1 MNETFSRKHSFLYYP
16 IKIWILFSGIT
27 ILFMLLTGCGE
38 QESKKMEEKPE
49 AQEDET
55 SEWTGWISL
64 EEVRESLDA
73 RNNPEK
79 QEEPDTHKPLKK
91 VYIGD
96 TNVLCGVYI
105 AEEGEYARGIGP
117 KLNLYPNGEGDFHVH
132 SASSYIASGGYE
144 AADGKLILT
153 DEFSD
158 EPQDIYTFEIADNK
172 LIFLAD
178 ESAEVWDYGPGTVA
192 DGMVLVYDE
201 ELTEW
206 YMADD
211 LD

>member
-1 MNETFSRKHSFLYYP
+1 MQQ
-16 IKIWILFSGIT
+16 IGIT
-27 ILFMLLTGCGE
+27 TVCLLFTACGE
-38 QESKKMEEKPE
+38 QESKKAEEKTE
-49 AQEDET
+49 AQEDAD
-55 SEWTGWISL
+55 SEWTGLISPQDAHDML
-64 EEVRESLDA
+64 EKKSSDE
-73 RNNPEK
+73 

-117 KLNLYPNGEGDFHVH
+117 KLSLYPNGEGDFHVH

-144 AADGKLILT
+144 AAGGKLILT

-178 ESAEVWDYGPGTVA
+178 ESAEVWDYGPGTAA
-192 DGMVLVYDE
+192 DGMVFVYDE
-201 ELTEW
+201 EQTEW
-206 YMADD
+206 YMAED

>member
-1 MNETFSRKHSFLYYP
+1 MQRKLRRKRSLLRRT
-16 IKIWILFSGIT
+16 IRRWILLSGIT
-27 ILFMLLTGCGE
+27 TVCLLFTACGE
-38 QESKKMEEKPE
+38 QESKKAEEKTE
-49 AQEDET
+49 AQEDAD
-55 SEWTGWISL
+55 SEWTGLISPQDAHDML
-64 EEVRESLDA
+64 EKKSSDE
-73 RNNPEK
+73 

-117 KLNLYPNGEGDFHVH
+117 KLSLYPNGEGDFHVH

-144 AADGKLILT
+144 AAGGKLILT

-158 EPQDIYTFEIADNK
+158 EPRDIYTFEIADNK

-178 ESAEVWDYGPGTVA
+178 ESAEVWDYGPGTAA
-192 DGMVLVYDE
+192 DGMVFVYDE
-201 ELTEW
+201 EQTEW
-206 YMADD
+206 YMAED

>member
-1 MNETFSRKHSFLYYP
+1 MHETLRRKHKFLCHT
-16 IKIWILFSGIT
+16 IKKWILFSGIT
-27 ILFMLLTGCGE
+27 MVFLTFTACGE
-38 QESKKMEEKPE
+38 QESKKAEEKPE
-49 AQEDET
+49 AQEDAA
-55 SEWTGWISL
+55 SEWTGLISPQDAHARL
-64 EEVRESLDA
+64 EKKSSDE
-73 RNNPEK
+73 

-96 TNVLCGVYI
+96 TNVLCGVYR
-105 AEEGEYARGIGP
+105 AEEGEYAREIGP
-117 KLNLYPNGEGDFHVH
+117 ELCLYPNGEGSFHVH
-132 SASSYIASGGYE
+132 SASSYIASGDYE

-178 ESAEVWDYGPGTVA
+178 ESAEVWDYGPGTAA
-192 DGMVLVYDE
+192 DGMVFVYNE
-201 ELTEW
+201 EETEW

>member
-1 MNETFSRKHSFLYYP
+1 MQQ
-16 IKIWILFSGIT
+16 IGIT
-27 ILFMLLTGCGE
+27 TVCLLFTACGE
-38 QESKKMEEKPE
+38 QESKKAEEKTE
-49 AQEDET
+49 AQEDAD
-55 SEWTGWISL
+55 SEWTGLISPQDAHDML
-64 EEVRESLDA
+64 EKKSSDE
-73 RNNPEK
+73 

-117 KLNLYPNGEGDFHVH
+117 KLSLYPNEEGDFHVH

-144 AADGKLILT
+144 AAGGKLILT

-178 ESAEVWDYGPGTVA
+178 ESAEVWDYGPGTAA
-192 DGMVLVYDE
+192 DGMVFVYDE
-201 ELTEW
+201 EQTEW
-206 YMADD
+206 YMAED

>member
-1 MNETFSRKHSFLYYP
+1 MQQ
-16 IKIWILFSGIT
+16 IGIT
-27 ILFMLLTGCGE
+27 TVCLLFTACGE
-38 QESKKMEEKPE
+38 QESKKAEEKTE
-49 AQEDET
+49 AQEDAD
-55 SEWTGWISL
+55 SEWTGLISPQDAHDML
-64 EEVRESLDA
+64 EKKSSDE
-73 RNNPEK
+73 

-144 AADGKLILT
+144 AAGGKLILT

-178 ESAEVWDYGPGTVA
+178 ESAEVWDYGPGTAA
-192 DGMVLVYDE
+192 DGMVFVYDE
-201 ELTEW
+201 EQTEW
-206 YMADD
+206 YMAED

>member
-1 MNETFSRKHSFLYYP
+1 MQRKLRRKRSLLRHT
-16 IKIWILFSGIT
+16 IRRWILLSGIT
-27 ILFMLLTGCGE
+27 TVCLLFTACGE
-38 QESKKMEEKPE
+38 QESKKTEEKPE
-49 AQEDET
+49 VQEDAA
-55 SEWTGWISL
+55 SDWTGLISPQDAHDML
-64 EEVRESLDA
+64 EKKSSDE
-73 RNNPEK
+73 

-117 KLNLYPNGEGDFHVH
+117 KLSLYPNGEGDFHVH

-144 AADGKLILT
+144 AAGGKLILT

-178 ESAEVWDYGPGTVA
+178 ESAEVWDYGPGTAA
-192 DGMVLVYDE
+192 DGMVFVYDE
-201 ELTEW
+201 EQTEW
-206 YMADD
+206 YMAED

>member
-1 MNETFSRKHSFLYYP
+1 MQRKLRRKRSLLRRT
-16 IKIWILFSGIT
+16 IRRWILLSGIT
-27 ILFMLLTGCGE
+27 TVCLLFTACGE
-38 QESKKMEEKPE
+38 QESKKAEEKTE
-49 AQEDET
+49 AQEDAD
-55 SEWTGWISL
+55 SEWTGLISPQDAHDML
-64 EEVRESLDA
+64 EKKSSDE
-73 RNNPEK
+73 

-117 KLNLYPNGEGDFHVH
+117 KLSLYPNGEGDFHVH

-144 AADGKLILT
+144 AAGGKLILT

-178 ESAEVWDYGPGTVA
+178 ESAEVWDYGPGTAA
-192 DGMVLVYDE
+192 DGMVFVYDE
-201 ELTEW
+201 EQTEW
-206 YMADD
+206 YMAED

>member
-1 MNETFSRKHSFLYYP
+1 MQQ
-16 IKIWILFSGIT
+16 IGIT
-27 ILFMLLTGCGE
+27 TVCLLFTACGE
-38 QESKKMEEKPE
+38 QESKKAEEKTE
-49 AQEDET
+49 AQEDAD
-55 SEWTGWISL
+55 SEWTGLISPQDAHDML
-64 EEVRESLDA
+64 EKKSSDE
-73 RNNPEK
+73 

-117 KLNLYPNGEGDFHVH
+117 KLSLYPNGEGDFHVH

-144 AADGKLILT
+144 AAGGKLILT

-178 ESAEVWDYGPGTVA
+178 ESAEVWDYGPGTAA
-192 DGMVLVYDE
+192 DGMVFVYNE
-201 ELTEW
+201 EETEW

>member
-1 MNETFSRKHSFLYYP
+1 MQQ
-16 IKIWILFSGIT
+16 IGIT
-27 ILFMLLTGCGE
+27 TVCLLFTACGE
-38 QESKKMEEKPE
+38 QESKKTEEKTE
-49 AQEDET
+49 AQEDAD
-55 SEWTGWISL
+55 SEWTGLISPQDAHDML
-64 EEVRESLDA
+64 EKKSSDE
-73 RNNPEK
+73 

-117 KLNLYPNGEGDFHVH
+117 KLSLYPNGEGDFHVH

-144 AADGKLILT
+144 AAGGKLILT

-178 ESAEVWDYGPGTVA
+178 ESAEVWDYGPGTAA
-192 DGMVLVYDE
+192 DGMVFVYNE
-201 ELTEW
+201 EETEW

>member
-1 MNETFSRKHSFLYYP
+1 MQQ
-16 IKIWILFSGIT
+16 IGIT
-27 ILFMLLTGCGE
+27 TVCLLFTACGE
-38 QESKKMEEKPE
+38 QESKKAEEKTE
-49 AQEDET
+49 AQEDAD
-55 SEWTGWISL
+55 SEWTGLISPQDAHDML
-64 EEVRESLDA
+64 EKKSSDE
-73 RNNPEK
+73 

-117 KLNLYPNGEGDFHVH
+117 KLSLYPNGEGDFHVH

-178 ESAEVWDYGPGTVA
+178 ESAEVWDYGPGTAA
-192 DGMVLVYDE
+192 DGMVFVYDE
-201 ELTEW
+201 EQTEW
-206 YMADD
+206 YMAED

>member
-1 MNETFSRKHSFLYYP
+1 MQQ
-16 IKIWILFSGIT
+16 IGIT
-27 ILFMLLTGCGE
+27 TVCLLFTACGE
-38 QESKKMEEKPE
+38 QERKKAEEKTE
-49 AQEDET
+49 AQEDAD
-55 SEWTGWISL
+55 SEWTGLISPQDAHDML
-64 EEVRESLDA
+64 EKKSSDE
-73 RNNPEK
+73 

-117 KLNLYPNGEGDFHVH
+117 KLSLYPNGEGDFHVH

-144 AADGKLILT
+144 AAGGKLILT

-178 ESAEVWDYGPGTVA
+178 ESAEVWDYGPGTAA
-192 DGMVLVYDE
+192 DGMVFVYDE
-201 ELTEW
+201 EQTEW
-206 YMADD
+206 YMAED

>member
-1 MNETFSRKHSFLYYP
+1 MQRKLRRKRSLLRHT
-16 IKIWILFSGIT
+16 IRRWILLSGIT
-27 ILFMLLTGCGE
+27 TVCLLFTACGE
-38 QESKKMEEKPE
+38 QESKKTEEKPE
-49 AQEDET
+49 VQEDAA
-55 SEWTGWISL
+55 SEWTGLISPQDAHDML
-64 EEVRESLDA
+64 EKKSSDE
-73 RNNPEK
+73 

-105 AEEGEYARGIGP
+105 VEEGEYARGIGP
-117 KLNLYPNGEGDFHVH
+117 KLSLYPNGEGDFHVH

-144 AADGKLILT
+144 AAGGKLILT

-178 ESAEVWDYGPGTVA
+178 ESAEVWDYGPGTAA
-192 DGMVLVYDE
+192 DGMVFVYDE
-201 ELTEW
+201 EQTEW
-206 YMADD
+206 YMAED

>member
-1 MNETFSRKHSFLYYP
+1 MHETLRRKHRFLCHT
-16 IKIWILFSGIT
+16 IKKWILFSGIT
-27 ILFMLLTGCGE
+27 MVFLTFTACGE
-38 QESKKMEEKPE
+38 QESKKAEEKTE
-49 AQEDET
+49 AQEDAD
-55 SEWTGWISL
+55 SEWTGLISPQDAHDML
-64 EEVRESLDA
+64 EKKSSDE
-73 RNNPEK
+73 

-117 KLNLYPNGEGDFHVH
+117 KLSLYPNGEGDFHVH

-144 AADGKLILT
+144 AAGGKLILT

-178 ESAEVWDYGPGTVA
+178 ESAEVWDYGPGTAA
-192 DGMVLVYDE
+192 DGMVFVYDE
-201 ELTEW
+201 EQTEW
-206 YMADD
+206 YMAED

>member
-1 MNETFSRKHSFLYYP
+1 MVCL
-16 IKIWILFSGIT
+16 LIT
-27 ILFMLLTGCGE
+27 ACGE
-38 QESKKMEEKPE
+38 QESKKAEEKTE
-49 AQEDET
+49 AQEDAD
-55 SEWTGWISL
+55 SEWTGLISPQDAHDML
-64 EEVRESLDA
+64 EKKSSDE
-73 RNNPEK
+73 

-117 KLNLYPNGEGDFHVH
+117 KLSLYPNGEGDFHVH

-158 EPQDIYTFEIADNK
+158 EPQDIYTFEIADNR

-192 DGMVLVYDE
+192 DGRVLLYDE

>member
-1 MNETFSRKHSFLYYP
+1 MQRKLRRKRSLLRRT
-16 IKIWILFSGIT
+16 IRRWILLSGIT
-27 ILFMLLTGCGE
+27 TVCLTFTACGE
-38 QESKKMEEKPE
+38 QESKKAEEKTE
-49 AQEDET
+49 AQEDAD
-55 SEWTGWISL
+55 SEWTGLISPQDAHDML
-64 EEVRESLDA
+64 EKKSSDE
-73 RNNPEK
+73 

-105 AEEGEYARGIGP
+105 AEEGEYTRGIGP
-117 KLNLYPNGEGDFHVH
+117 KLSLYPNGEGDFHVH

-144 AADGKLILT
+144 AAGGKLILT

-178 ESAEVWDYGPGTVA
+178 ESAEVWDYGPGTAA
-192 DGMVLVYDE
+192 DGMVFVYDE
-201 ELTEW
+201 EQTEW
-206 YMADD
+206 YMAED

>member
-1 MNETFSRKHSFLYYP
+1 MHETLRRKHKFLCHT
-16 IKIWILFSGIT
+16 IKKWILFSGIT
-27 ILFMLLTGCGE
+27 MVFLTFTACGE
-38 QESKKMEEKPE
+38 QESKKAEEKPE
-49 AQEDET
+49 AQEDAA
-55 SEWTGWISL
+55 SEWTGLISPQDAHARL
-64 EEVRESLDA
+64 EKKSSDE
-73 RNNPEK
+73 

-96 TNVLCGVYI
+96 TNVLCGVYR
-105 AEEGEYARGIGP
+105 AEEGEYAREIGP
-117 KLNLYPNGEGDFHVH
+117 ELCLYPNGEGSFHVH
-132 SASSYIASGGYE
+132 SASSYIASGDYE

-178 ESAEVWDYGPGTVA
+178 ESAEVWDYGPGTAA
-192 DGMVLVYDE
+192 DGMVFVYDE
-201 ELTEW
+201 EQTEW

>member
-1 MNETFSRKHSFLYYP
+1 MQRKLRRKCSLLRHT
-16 IKIWILFSGIT
+16 IRRWILLSGIT
-27 ILFMLLTGCGE
+27 TVCLLFTACGE
-38 QESKKMEEKPE
+38 QESKKTEEKPE
-49 AQEDET
+49 AQKD
-55 SEWTGWISL
+55 SDSDWTGLISPQDAHDML
-64 EEVRESLDA
+64 EKKSSDE
-73 RNNPEK
+73 

-117 KLNLYPNGEGDFHVH
+117 KLSLYPNGEGDFHVH

-144 AADGKLILT
+144 AAGGKLILT

-178 ESAEVWDYGPGTVA
+178 ESAEVWDYGPGTAA
-192 DGMVLVYDE
+192 DGMVFV
-201 ELTEW
+201 
-206 YMADD
+206 
-211 LD
+211 

>member
-1 MNETFSRKHSFLYYP
+1 MQRKLRRKRSLLRRT
-16 IKIWILFSGIT
+16 IRRWILLSGIT
-27 ILFMLLTGCGE
+27 TVCLLFTACGE
-38 QESKKMEEKPE
+38 QESKKAEEKTE
-49 AQEDET
+49 AQEDAD
-55 SEWTGWISL
+55 SEWTGLISPQDAHDML
-64 EEVRESLDA
+64 EKKSSDE
-73 RNNPEK
+73 

-117 KLNLYPNGEGDFHVH
+117 KLSLYPNGEGDFHVH

-144 AADGKLILT
+144 AAGGKLILT

-178 ESAEVWDYGPGTVA
+178 ESAEVWDYGPGTAA
-192 DGMVLVYDE
+192 DGMVFVYDE
-201 ELTEW
+201 EQTEW
-206 YMADD
+206 YMAEN

>member
-1 MNETFSRKHSFLYYP
+1 MQQ
-16 IKIWILFSGIT
+16 IGIT
-27 ILFMLLTGCGE
+27 TVCLLFTACGE
-38 QESKKMEEKPE
+38 QESKKTEEKTE
-49 AQEDET
+49 AQEDAD
-55 SEWTGWISL
+55 SEWTGLISPQDAHDML
-64 EEVRESLDA
+64 EKKSSDE
-73 RNNPEK
+73 

-117 KLNLYPNGEGDFHVH
+117 KLSLYPNGEGDFHVH

-144 AADGKLILT
+144 AAGGKLILT

-178 ESAEVWDYGPGTVA
+178 ESAEVWDYGPGTAA
-192 DGMVLVYDE
+192 DGMVFVYDE
-201 ELTEW
+201 EQTEW
-206 YMADD
+206 YMVED

>member
-1 MNETFSRKHSFLYYP
+1 MQRKLRRKRSLLRRTMRR
-16 IKIWILFSGIT
+16 WILLSGIT
-27 ILFMLLTGCGE
+27 TVCLLFTACGE
-38 QESKKMEEKPE
+38 QESKKAEEKTE
-49 AQEDET
+49 AQEDAD
-55 SEWTGWISL
+55 SEWTGLISPQDAHDML
-64 EEVRESLDA
+64 EKKSSDE
-73 RNNPEK
+73 

-117 KLNLYPNGEGDFHVH
+117 KLSLYPNGEGDFHVH

-144 AADGKLILT
+144 AAGGKLILT

-178 ESAEVWDYGPGTVA
+178 ESAEVWDYGPGTAA
-192 DGMVLVYDE
+192 DGMVFAYNE
-201 ELTEW
+201 EETEW
-206 YMADD
+206 YMAEE

>member
-1 MNETFSRKHSFLYYP
+1 MQQ
-16 IKIWILFSGIT
+16 IGIT
-27 ILFMLLTGCGE
+27 TVCLLFTACGE
-38 QESKKMEEKPE
+38 QESKKAEEKTE
-49 AQEDET
+49 AQEDAD
-55 SEWTGWISL
+55 SEWTGLISPQDAHDML
-64 EEVRESLDA
+64 EKKSSDE
-73 RNNPEK
+73 

-117 KLNLYPNGEGDFHVH
+117 KLSLYPNGEGDFHVH

-144 AADGKLILT
+144 AAGGKLILT

-178 ESAEVWDYGPGTVA
+178 ESAEVWEMCIRDRQYTVA
-192 DGMVLVYDE
+192 VYVRQGKDN
-201 ELTEW
+201 LRLIKMCLQGF
-206 YMADD
+206 Y
-211 LD
+211 

>member
-1 MNETFSRKHSFLYYP
+1 MQRKLRRKRSLLRRT
-16 IKIWILFSGIT
+16 IRRWILLSGIT
-27 ILFMLLTGCGE
+27 TVCLLFTACGE
-38 QESKKMEEKPE
+38 QESKKAEEKTE
-49 AQEDET
+49 AQEDAD
-55 SEWTGWISL
+55 SEWTGLISPQDAHDML
-64 EEVRESLDA
+64 EKKSSDE
-73 RNNPEK
+73 

-117 KLNLYPNGEGDFHVH
+117 KLSLYPNGEGDFHVH

-144 AADGKLILT
+144 AAGGKLILT
-153 DEFSD
+153 DGFSD

-178 ESAEVWDYGPGTVA
+178 ESAEVWDYGPGTAA
-192 DGMVLVYDE
+192 DGMVFVYDE
-201 ELTEW
+201 EQTEW
-206 YMADD
+206 YMAED